1 MRPPD
6 RSSRTPPPSRWTRRS
21 NRCRTWAWKSRS
33 KKSDAAPCIRPYT
46 KHVIQKGEN
55 RMKARLPKGYGRPD
69 PQAMMRQVQKMQDD
83 IRAKQAE
90 LEAREYTGTASGEL
104 VSVTMTG
111 KHEVTAV
118 KIK

>member
-1 MRPPD
+1 
-6 RSSRTPPPSRWTRRS
+6 
-21 NRCRTWAWKSRS
+21 
-33 KKSDAAPCIRPYT
+33 
-46 KHVIQKGEN
+46 
-55 RMKARLPKGYGRPD
+55 MKARLPKGYGRPD

-118 KIK
+118 KIKPEAVDPDDIEMLEDLIAAAVNSACAAVDKDSEEEMSKMTGGLNIPGLG